1 MPARALKT
9 AEDQD
14 DGALK
19 TVEDQDSNADEEGGK
34 AEEVMTQGE
43 AAIFEA
49 VAKKNQE
56 NWEQDIAT
64 QTQEGQEQAGKAGE
78 EALESTK
85 EKKASKKKPKRKKVV
100 EEDNTAPKTRSQV
113 GNRRSTRIRGN

>member
-1 MPARALKT
+1 
-9 AEDQD
+9 
-14 DGALK
+14 
-19 TVEDQDSNADEEGGK
+19 
-34 AEEVMTQGE
+34 MTQGE
-43 AAIFEA
+43 AAMFEA

-56 NWEQDIAT
+56 TWEQDIAT
-64 QTQEGQEQAGKAGE
+64 QTQEGQEQAAGEE

-85 EKKASKKKPKRKKVV
+85 EKKASKKKQKRKKVV